1 MARESKAER
10 LAREA
15 AELKAYD
22 DENALAYPARLMA
35 ALERATNYHFQI
47 SVRSETFMVR
57 DLNDPFDTQFDFT
70 WVWDNL
76 NQADLEELEFF
87 LDKKDAE
94 VAEMARIAKVRDV
107 ARQKAKDLFTQEERD
122 VLGI

>member
-70 WVWDNL
+70 WVWDTL